1 MGVKIS
7 PATEKKLLEK
17 HDVTRKEV
25 IECFENRL
33 FSALKD
39 TREEHDT
46 DPPTM
51 WIISETNHNRRL
63 KVLFMVVE
71 GDAVIKSAYE
81 PEPEAEFIYRTKAQL
96 LL

>member
-39 TREEHDT
+39 TRADARERRGS
-46 DPPTM
+46 P
-51 WIISETNHNRRL
+51 IIFPRESPLR
-63 KVLFMVVE
+63 
-71 GDAVIKSAYE
+71 
-81 PEPEAEFIYRTKAQL
+81 
-96 LL
+96 